1 MKIKRLKKWISNL
14 SAMLAITLVAILL
27 FEIGLRTAGVS
38 YPNFYRPDEYT
49 GFSLRPGAEGWYRGE
64 GEAYVRI
71 NSQGLRDREHSMT
84 KPSNTLRIAVLGD
97 SMAEARQV
105 ALEDT
110 FWAVLERDLKTCPG
124 LGGRDAE
131 AINFGV
137 SGYGTAQELI
147 TLRLRVWHYSPD
159 IVILAFLTDN
169 DIRDNF
175 RALQSDPRRP
185 YFTYENGT
193 LVLDAS
199 FRNEGAYRA
208 SRTALG
214 KLFYWAV
221 DYLRVLQLLNEV
233 KNRIKSNAI
242 HRSQMAEKFQGL
254 AAGLELPDLVYLEPS
269 DLLWKEAW
277 RVTEGLIVLTRNE
290 VKQKGADFLVVTL
303 TNPIQVYPDASV
315 RKRFMQR
322 VGVADLFYPDRR
334 IKAVGLR
341 EDFSVLNLAETFQT
355 YAEQHKV
362 FLHGFEPHPGGGHWN
377 KEGHRLAGNTIAE
390 RLCRDITARG
400 GARPFQMNP

>member
-1 MKIKRLKKWISNL
+1 MKNKRLEEWVSNL
-14 SAMLAITLVAILL
+14 SLTLLAILIC
-27 FEIGLRTAGVS
+27 EIGLRTAGVS
-38 YPNFYRPDEYT
+38 YPNFFRSDEHT
-49 GFSLRPGAEGWYRGE
+49 GFSLRSGAEGWYRGE

-71 NSQGLRDREHSMT
+71 NSQGLRDREHNTT
-84 KPSNTLRIAVLGD
+84 KPGNTLRIAVLGD
-97 SMAEARQV
+97 SIAEARQV

-147 TLRLRVWHYSPD
+147 TLRRRVWDYSPD
-159 IVILAFLTDN
+159 IVVLAFLTDN
-169 DIRDNF
+169 DISDNF
-175 RALQSDPRRP
+175 RPLGSDPRRP
-185 YFTYENGT
+185 YFIYENGS
-193 LVLDAS
+193 LALDSS
-199 FRNEGAYRA
+199 FRNEAAYRA

-221 DYLRVLQLLNEV
+221 DYSRILQLFNEV
-233 KNRIKSNAI
+233 KNRIRSNAI
-242 HRSQMAEKFQGL
+242 YRSQIGEKFQDPSTRP
-254 AAGLELPDLVYLEPS
+254 ELSDLVYLEPS
-269 DLLWKEAW
+269 DPLWKEAW

-290 VKQKGADFLVVTL
+290 VTQRGADFLVVTL

-322 VGVADLFYPDRR
+322 VGLVDLFYPDRR
-334 IKAVGLR
+334 IKALGLR
-341 EDFSVLNLAETFQT
+341 ESFAVLNLAEDFQL

-362 FLHGFEPHPGGGHWN
+362 FLHGFEPNPGGGHWN
-377 KEGHRLAGNTIAE
+377 KVGHRLAGKTIAE
-390 RLCRDITARG
+390 RLCRDVTARG
-400 GARPFQMNP
+400 GRDAFK

>member
-1 MKIKRLKKWISNL
+1 MKNKRLKEWVSNL
-14 SAMLAITLVAILL
+14 SLTLLAILIC
-27 FEIGLRTAGVS
+27 EIGLRTARVS
-38 YPNFYRPDEYT
+38 YPNFFRSDEHT

-71 NSQGLRDREHSMT
+71 NSQGLRDREHNTT
-84 KPSNTLRIAVLGD
+84 KPGNTLRIAVLGD
-97 SMAEARQV
+97 SIAEARQV
-105 ALEDT
+105 ALKDT

-131 AINFGV
+131 TINFGV

-147 TLRLRVWHYSPD
+147 TLRRRVWDYSPD
-159 IVILAFLTDN
+159 IVVLAFLTDN
-169 DIRDNF
+169 DISDNF
-175 RALQSDPRRP
+175 RPLGSDPRRP
-185 YFTYENGT
+185 YFIYENGS
-193 LVLDAS
+193 LALDSS
-199 FRNEGAYRA
+199 FRDEAAYRA

-221 DYLRVLQLLNEV
+221 EYSRVLQLFNEV
-233 KNRIKSNAI
+233 KNRIRSNAI
-242 HRSQMAEKFQGL
+242 YRSQIGEKFQDPSTRP
-254 AAGLELPDLVYLEPS
+254 ELSDLVYFEPS

-290 VKQKGADFLVVTL
+290 VTQRGADFLVVTL

-322 VGVADLFYPDRR
+322 VGLVDLFYPDRR
-334 IKAVGLR
+334 IKALGLR
-341 EDFSVLNLAETFQT
+341 EDFSVLNLAEDFQL

-362 FLHGFEPHPGGGHWN
+362 FLHGFEPNPGGGHWN
-377 KEGHRLAGNTIAE
+377 KEGHRLAGKTIAE
-390 RLCRDITARG
+390 RLCRDATARG
-400 GARPFQMNP
+400 RRDAFK